1 MASGKSSVAMSYWFL
16 KFMSKYSQRQIHFFN
31 KKYFEMLKERRLNN
45 EVVPYENFA
54 DYFEK
59 SERFLIGL
67 YWDEFFNFQRRVNR
81 H

>member
-1 MASGKSSVAMSYWFL
+1 MASGESSVAMSYWFL

-54 DYFEK
+54 DYFDK
-59 SERFLIGL
+59 SDRFLIVL
-67 YWDEFFNFQRRVNR
+67 YWEEFFNFQRRVNR